1 MARIN
6 YLGDTPRSKSARCI
20 NALSRLG
27 HLATIPNPNAH
38 WRVYGEL
45 EQRNVENERACYT
58 ISNAAAS
65 DMCCKEIS
73 K

>member
-6 YLGDTPRSKSARCI
+6 YLGDTTSRPKSARCS

-27 HLATIPNPNAH
+27 YLAANPNVH

-45 EQRNVENERACYT
+45 ELRNVENERACNT

>member
-6 YLGDTPRSKSARCI
+6 YLGDTTPRSKSARCCI

-27 HLATIPNPNAH
+27 HLVTILYPNVR

-45 EQRNVENERACYT
+45 E
-58 ISNAAAS
+58 AS